1 MIYTVKKVL
10 PMQSGVSDRGEWK
23 SQDIVVEELT
33 PDVQY
38 PNQYL
43 LRLSG
48 NNVNMLNGIAEG
60 SKVEAMWYSRVREY
74 KTKDGRTMLA
84 QEHRCWKVERADG
97 DKKQQQDD
105 NLIF

>member
-1 MIYTVKKVL
+1 MIYIVKKVL
-10 PMQSGVSDRGEWK
+10 AMQSGVSDRGEWK
-23 SQDIVVEELT
+23 SQDLVVEELT

-48 NNVNMLNGIAEG
+48 NNVNMLNGIVEG
-60 SKVEAMWYSRVREY
+60 CKVEAMWYSRVREY
-74 KTKDGRTMLA
+74 KTRDGKTMLA

>member
-10 PMQSGVSDRGEWK
+10 AMQSGVSDRGEWK
-23 SQDIVVEELT
+23 SQDFVAEEVA

-48 NNVNMLNGIAEG
+48 NNVDMLNGIGEG
-60 SKVEAMWYSRVREY
+60 CKVKLQWYSRVREY
-74 KTKDGRTMLA
+74 KTKEGRTMLT
-84 QEHRCWKVERADG
+84 QEHRCWKVERVVENR
-97 DKKQQQDD
+97 QQD
-105 NLIF
+105 NIIF

>member
-1 MIYTVKKVL
+1 
-10 PMQSGVSDRGEWK
+10 MQSLIQLKGV
-23 SQDIVVEELT
+23 
-33 PDVQY
+33 
-38 PNQYL
+38 
-43 LRLSG
+43 
-48 NNVNMLNGIAEG
+48 
-60 SKVEAMWYSRVREY
+60 